1 MDDERIS
8 LTYVQLAELLKR
20 CKQEACDIGSMSEPH
35 GYSELPPKAA
45 KVADACWYKGMDD
58 LETAVLNAVFDSL
71 ASARNEQNAAKTA

>member
-8 LTYVQLAELLKR
+8 LTYAQLAELLKR
-20 CKQEACDIGSMSEPH
+20 CKQDACDTGSMTEPE
-35 GYSELPPKAA
+35 GYSELAPEAV

-58 LETAVLNAVFDSL
+58 LENAVLNEVFDVL